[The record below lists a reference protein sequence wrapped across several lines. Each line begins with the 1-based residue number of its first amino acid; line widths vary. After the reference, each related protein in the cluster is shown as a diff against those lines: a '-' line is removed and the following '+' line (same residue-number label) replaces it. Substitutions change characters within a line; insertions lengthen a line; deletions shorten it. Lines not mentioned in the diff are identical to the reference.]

1 MPAVRQ
7 RSLEAFPPYRE
18 LLAPLKV
25 QEIHSALPDEIP
37 LPFQYKFLQVPRP
50 LQRAVRLNPPLLV
63 AQRLLRI
70 LRVSRRAPRLSDRGH
85 ASVGGAWFPAAGRPS
100 PCETFALLVRTRLGS
115 AAPSV
120 RYGTAANSVP
130 CYALATSS
138 LCSLL

>member
-1 MPAVRQ
+1 MPVVRQ
-7 RSLEAFPPYRE
+7 RPLEASPQYRE
-18 LLAPLKV
+18 LSAPLKV
-25 QEIHSALPDEIP
+25 QEIHSALPKEIP
-37 LPFQYKFLQVPRP
+37 LPFQYQFLQVAQP
-50 LQRAVRLNPPLLV
+50 LQKAVRLDPPSLV
-63 AQRLLRI
+63 THRLLRI
-70 LRVSRRAPRLSDRGH
+70 FRVSRRAPRLSDRGH